1 MRAIHSLSVLY
12 LTASFALGACSP
24 NLARQAGSL
33 QIDVPDPPATTDAL
47 RAVITAGLRTFTT
60 EAPPQAGILI
70 ESVPA
75 GEVQVEVE
83 ALAGGIALD
92 RRAASTI
99 ITAGE
104 TTRLT
109 IRFGRPG
116 SDAGVLDGGTQ
127 IVTSA
132 PIPAFLRA
140 LEDNDI
146 SGGILR
152 DVAELDTTAW
162 STFLQSAASALGHAP
177 TSLRVVSAT
186 VSLNVAA
193 STGANSLDDLFAG
206 DAIVTIA
213 SRQSPLTVDV
223 ARGPCGS
230 GLTQVELPVLAQSAL
245 DGMLTDL
252 LGGRFDV
259 QLAGPA
265 APTPTFRAELSVL
278 TTWTAR

>member
-1 MRAIHSLSVLY
+1 MV
-12 LTASFALGACSP
+12 GACSP

-60 EAPPQAGILI
+60 EAPLQAGILI

-92 RRAASTI
+92 RRTASTI

-109 IRFGRPG
+109 IRFGGPG
-116 SDAGVLDGGTQ
+116 PDAGVSDGGTS
-127 IVTSA
+127 IVTSP
-132 PIPAFLRA
+132 PIAAFLRA
-140 LEDNDI
+140 LEDSDI
-146 SGGILR
+146 RGGVLR

-162 STFLQSAASALGHAP
+162 SAFLQSAQSALGHPP
-177 TSLRVVSAT
+177 TSLHVESAS

-193 STGANSLDDLFAG
+193 STGVNSLDDLFGG
-206 DAIVTIA
+206 DATVTIA
-213 SRQSPLTVDV
+213 SRQSPLSVDV

-230 GLTQVELPVLAQSAL
+230 GLTQVALPVLSAQSAL
-245 DGMLTDL
+245 DGMLADL

-265 APTPTFRAELSVL
+265 APTPAFRAELSVL
-278 TTWTAR
+278 ITWTAR